1 MNPLQPQGKF
11 RGALLGVAV
20 GDALGAP
27 FEGSFQI
34 DDVALKRLAHDPGR
48 MWYTDDTH
56 MTLGVAESLV
66 ERRGFDGGHMAA
78 VFARHFAAEPWR
90 GYGAGPP
97 QLFALL
103 QQGIA

>member
-1 MNPLQPQGKF
+1 MDQELLQDKF

-27 FEGSFQI
+27 FEGQRTV
-34 DDVALKRLAHDPGR
+34 DPVALGRLGHAPGH

-66 ERRGFDGGHMAA
+66 ERQGFDGAHMAA
-78 VFARHFAAEPWR
+78 VFASNFAAEPWR

-97 QLFALL
+97 QIFTLL
-103 QQGIA
+103 NQGVP